1 MQPWQPIRSFCPP
14 LHAVGKALSC
24 ATSRSMNVRSCLA
37 VFLLS
42 ACASVSAQGISSAT
56 TREVDQLFKVLAQ
69 SNCEF
74 SRNGSWYAAPKASE
88 HLQRKY
94 DYLQKKGLVT
104 STESFIELAATKSSM
119 SGKPYQVRCGNAA
132 PVSSQS
138 WFTGKL
144 RELRK

>member
-1 MQPWQPIRSFCPP
+1 
-14 LHAVGKALSC
+14 
-24 ATSRSMNVRSCLA
+24 MNTK
-37 VFLLS
+37 FLLVALFLCTS
-42 ACASVSAQGISSAT
+42 ASAQAVSPTT
-56 TREVDQLFKVLAQ
+56 TREVGQLFKALEQ

-94 DYLQKKGLVT
+94 EYLKKKALVT

-119 SGKPYQVRCGNAA
+119 SGKAYQVRCGNAA

-138 WFTGKL
+138 WFIGKL
-144 RELRK
+144 RELRKRPSNNDAASG

>member
-1 MQPWQPIRSFCPP
+1 MSAR
-14 LHAVGKALSC
+14 
-24 ATSRSMNVRSCLA
+24 
-37 VFLLS
+37 FLLIALLLGTS
-42 ACASVSAQGISSAT
+42 ASAQDVSPAT
-56 TREVDQLFKVLAQ
+56 PREVDELFKVLAQ

-74 SRNGSWYAAPKASE
+74 SRNGSWYAAPKAIE

-94 DYLQKKGLVT
+94 AYLQKKGLVT

-119 SGKPYQVRCGNAA
+119 SGTPYQVRCGSAA

>member
-1 MQPWQPIRSFCPP
+1 MAADPQLFWYRSSMAVVKP
-14 LHAVGKALSC
+14 LPC
-24 ATSRSMNVRSCLA
+24 ATIRSMNVKSCLA
-37 VFLLS
+37 VFLLG
-42 ACASVSAQGISSAT
+42 ACASLSAQGVSPAT

-119 SGKPYQVRCGNAA
+119 SGTPYQVRCGNAA

>member
-1 MQPWQPIRSFCPP
+1 MRYHS
-14 LHAVGKALSC
+14 
-24 ATSRSMNVRSCLA
+24 SMNIRSCLA
-37 VFLLS
+37 VFLLGV
-42 ACASVSAQGISSAT
+42 CASVSAQGISPAT
-56 TREVDQLFKVLAQ
+56 TREVGQLFRVLEQ

-94 DYLQKKGLVT
+94 EYLQKKGLVT

-119 SGKPYQVRCGNAA
+119 SGKPYQVRCGNTA

-144 RELRK
+144 RSCVTNTPALIRQRAACALH

>member
-1 MQPWQPIRSFCPP
+1 MLSLRPIGVPAEMVACCAKIRLMNAKFF
-14 LHAVGKALSC
+14 LIAL
-24 ATSRSMNVRSCLA
+24 
-37 VFLLS
+37 LLS
-42 ACASVSAQGISSAT
+42 SSASAQGVSPAT
-56 TREVDQLFKVLAQ
+56 TREVGQLFKVLAQ

-94 DYLQKKGLVT
+94 EYLQKKGLVT

-119 SGKPYQVRCGNAA
+119 SGTPYQVRCGNTA

>member
-1 MQPWQPIRSFCPP
+1 
-14 LHAVGKALSC
+14 
-24 ATSRSMNVRSCLA
+24 MNA
-37 VFLLS
+37 KFLLIALLLGTS
-42 ACASVSAQGISSAT
+42 ASAQDISPAT
-56 TREVDQLFKVLAQ
+56 TREVSQLFKVLAQ

-74 SRNGSWYAAPKASE
+74 SRNGVWYAAPKASE

-94 DYLQKKGLVT
+94 AYLQKKGLVT

-119 SGKPYQVRCGNAA
+119 SGTPYQVRCGNAA

>member
-1 MQPWQPIRSFCPP
+1 MRY
-14 LHAVGKALSC
+14 HG
-24 ATSRSMNVRSCLA
+24 SMNVKSCLV
-37 VFLLS
+37 VFLLG
-42 ACASVSAQGISSAT
+42 ACASLSAQGVSPAT

-119 SGKPYQVRCGNAA
+119 SGTPYQVRCGNAA

-144 RELRK
+144 QELRSKP